1 MYLTKPPVRDFDTIV
16 KEMAKNCAVWVI
28 PQIKDKIDNSS
39 IGNERVIVYPDYPDS
54 QLEQVLV
61 IGGGVLIDQAK
72 VWRFRQSPNTIL
84 SVVPSI
90 WGSGAENSPVAVL
103 NEDGKKIIL
112 MGEEYLPDERAIW
125 SILTESLDVGLL
137 KDACGDVW
145 AHALEGFTSPLATPE
160 LREDAA
166 EVLKT
171 LTDLKLEQH
180 DEWFEMSAQAC
191 RIQSRASVGLVH
203 GIAHVLEPMLEGS
216 RYTGLGHAKLCT
228 TFLAPT
234 LRYNYEH
241 SEKYRSFFKE
251 HDLRFDD
258 IMLATEA
265 LFSKTTYESL
275 KKELE
280 VNWLKIIRDPSSR
293 TNAALIKKSSISFF
307 MEYAA
312 NE

>member
-1 MYLTKPPVRDFDTIV
+1 MSLSKPLVGHFDAIV
-16 KEMAKNCAVWVI
+16 NGLAKNRAVWVI
-28 PQIKDKIDNSS
+28 PQIKDKIDSS
-39 IGNERVIVYPDYPDS
+39 SLGSERVIVYPDYPDS

-103 NEDGKKIIL
+103 NEGGKKIIL

-125 SILTESLDVGLL
+125 SILTKSIDVGLL

-145 AHALEGFTSPLATPE
+145 SHAIEGFTSPLATPE

-166 EVLKT
+166 EVIKI

-191 RIQSRASVGLVH
+191 RIQSQASVGLVH
-203 GIAHVLEPMLEGS
+203 GIAHVLEPILEGT
-216 RYTGLGHAKLCT
+216 RYSGLGHAKLCT
-228 TFLAPT
+228 TFLTPT

-241 SEKYRSFFKE
+241 SEKYRSIFKE
-251 HDLRFDD
+251 YELRFDD
-258 IMLATEA
+258 IMVATEA
-265 LFSKTTYESL
+265 LFSQVTYESI

-280 VNWLKIIRDPSSR
+280 VNWLKIISDPSSR
-293 TNAALIKKSSISFF
+293 TNAALVKKSSISFF
-307 MEYAA
+307 MGFSTHE
-312 NE
+312 